1 MFGFGKQRASVQ
13 EQTIDA
19 VFVSETGLVRKDNQD
34 NVLVSVA
41 HGVFCVADGMGGGAE
56 GAKASAT
63 VCHELKLMTHVS
75 GATFAERI
83 SAVRASIVDANA
95 AIYAYAC
102 DRGFKQMGSTALVMV
117 TDPEDSSHAAVLYV
131 GDSRLYR
138 IRGGLVSLLTRD
150 HSVGRE
156 LSDFA
161 GAMAA
166 DFRSRANPLTH
177 ILTRAV
183 GVHPTVQVDE
193 REFDVRQGDR
203 FVLCTDGV
211 HDVVSDARLGVFAAG
226 GTLESAASR
235 LAAEVVRCGAPDN
248 YSFVLVCA

>member
-1 MFGFGKQRASVQ
+1 MARV
-13 EQTIDA
+13 EENIR
-19 VFVSETGLVRKDNQD
+19 GLVRADNQD
-34 NVLVSVA
+34 NVLVSVT

-63 VCHELKLMTHVS
+63 VCHEVKMMTNIA
-75 GATFAERI
+75 GATFAERVT
-83 SAVRASIVDANA
+83 AVKASIIDANA
-95 AIYAYAC
+95 AIYAYANE
-102 DRGFKQMGSTALVMV
+102 RGFSKMGSTAVIMV
-117 TDPEDSSHAAVLYV
+117 FDPDDSTRAAIINV
-131 GDSRLYR
+131 GDSRVYH

-161 GAMAA
+161 GARAA

-177 ILTRAV
+177 VLTRAV
-183 GVHPTVQVDE
+183 GVQPSVQSDE
-193 REFDVRQGDR
+193 HEVDVRSGDR

-211 HDVVSDARLGVFAAG
+211 HDVVSDRRLGVFAAG

-235 LAAEVVRCGAPDN
+235 LAEEVLRCGAPDN
-248 YSFVLVCA
+248 YSFVLVDA

>member
-1 MFGFGKQRASVQ
+1 MFGFGKQNEAGGRK
-13 EQTIDA
+13 TDA

-34 NVLVSVA
+34 NVLVSVQ

-63 VCHELKLMTHVS
+63 VCHELKLMTHAA
-75 GATFAERI
+75 GATLAERVY
-83 SAVRASIVDANA
+83 AVRASIVDANA
-95 AIYAYAC
+95 AIYAYAQE
-102 DRGFKQMGSTALVMV
+102 RGFRQMGSTAVVMV
-117 TDPEDSSHAAVLYV
+117 MDPEDASRAAVLHV

-138 IRGGLVSLLTRD
+138 IRGGLVSLMTRD

-161 GAMAA
+161 GARAV

-177 ILTRAV
+177 VLTRAV
-183 GVHPTVQVDE
+183 GVRPAVKVDE
-193 REFDVRQGDR
+193 REIDVRDGDR
-203 FVLCTDGV
+203 FVLCSDGV

-226 GTLESAASR
+226 GTLESAATR
-235 LAAEVVRCGAPDN
+235 LAEEVVRRGAPDN
-248 YSFVLVCA
+248 YSFVIVGT